1 MTTFALQKN
10 PQPQTKNV
18 RDAILGA
25 PVFGTQFTDH
35 MSHIR
40 FTEEQGWH
48 GHEVIPYGPLSL
60 DPAAAVLHYA
70 QEIFEGLKAYRHADG
85 SVWTFRPDRNAE
97 RMNKSA
103 ARLALP
109 TMTDGDFVES
119 LRALVEQD
127 SAWVPTPRDDSDEV
141 SLYLRPFMISAERFL
156 GLRPTQQADY
166 YVIASPA
173 AAYFSGGVKPVSIW
187 LSQNLKRAGKGGT
200 GFAKCGGNYA
210 ASTEAMIE
218 AAGKGC
224 QQVLFTDAVDGTHLE
239 ELGGMNIMLVTS
251 DGKLLTPPVS
261 ETILDG
267 VTRRSI
273 IDLAPQLGLTPEE
286 RPITVDEWRAGVA
299 DGTIVEAFACGTAAA
314 VTPIGS
320 LVSEDWS
327 FTQGDEP
334 GETTMAVRRALL
346 DIQYGRAE
354 APVGW
359 MVQLA

>member
-1 MTTFALQKN
+1 
-10 PQPQTKNV
+10 
-18 RDAILGA
+18 
-25 PVFGTQFTDH
+25 
-35 MSHIR
+35 
-40 FTEEQGWH
+40 
-48 GHEVIPYGPLSL
+48 
-60 DPAAAVLHYA
+60 
-70 QEIFEGLKAYRHADG
+70 GLKAYRHADG
-85 SVWTFRPDRNAE
+85 SVWTFRPDRNAD
-97 RMNKSA
+97 RMNASA
-103 ARLALP
+103 ARMALP
-109 TMTDGDFVES
+109 TMDGQDFVES

-127 SAWVPTPRDDSDEV
+127 AAWVPTPQDDADEV

-314 VTPIGS
+314 VTPIGR
-320 LVSEDWS
+320 
-327 FTQGDEP
+327 
-334 GETTMAVRRALL
+334 VRRPWPCAGPCWTSSTAAPRPRPAGWCSWRERLRRPDPGDPDEGSGSDERRTPALRHVRRR
-346 DIQYGRAE
+346 GSGS
-354 APVGW
+354 AP
-359 MVQLA
+359 LRLSDLR

>member
-10 PQPQTKNV
+10 PQPQTPSV
-18 RDAILGA
+18 RDVILGA

-40 FTEEQGWH
+40 YTQEQGWH
-48 GHEVIPYGPLSL
+48 GHEVVPYGPLSI

-70 QEIFEGLKAYRHADG
+70 QEIFEGMKVYRHADG

-103 ARLALP
+103 ERMALP
-109 TMTDGDFVES
+109 QMDDGDFLDS

-127 SAWVPTPRDDSDEV
+127 KDWVPTPRDDQDEV
-141 SLYLRPFMISAERFL
+141 SLYLRPFMISVERFL

-173 AAYFSGGVKPVSIW
+173 AAYFPGGVKPVRIW
-187 LSQNLKRAGKGGT
+187 LSENVKRAGKGGT
-200 GFAKCGGNYA
+200 GFAKYGGNYA
-210 ASTEAMIE
+210 ASTAAMIE
-218 AAGKGC
+218 AGQKGC
-224 QQVLFTDAVDGTHLE
+224 DQVLFTDAIDGTHLE

-273 IDLAPQLGLTPEE
+273 LELAPQLGLTPEE
-286 RPITVDEWRAGVA
+286 RPITVDEWRTGAA
-299 DGTIVEAFACGTAAA
+299 DGSIVEAFACGTAA
-314 VTPIGS
+314 VITPIS
-320 LVSEDWS
+320 KLVAED
-327 FTQGDEP
+327 FTIDH
-334 GETTMAVRRALL
+334 GEHAGEKTMELRKTLL
-346 DIQYGRAE
+346 DIQYGRVE
-354 APVGW
+354 DKNNWLVR
-359 MVQLA
+359 LA